1 MKSCFYDTCIFL
13 LAQNEEDADHDYCVQ
28 LIDTQIIAW
37 PVVFSEISR
46 AEGKMPEFLT
56 EFVKQCALQG
66 IACQE
71 VPMDEIKATR
81 KANQDAS
88 RKLQRLGLSGRDAK
102 QILAASSAE
111 ARVFA
116 SRDADFLAPERKRR
130 PRGSAR
136 AGGEVASAVKE
147 HFAVDVHFPDSAL
160 AVLRG

>member
-1 MKSCFYDTCIFL
+1 MTSGFYDTCVFL
-13 LAQNEEDADHDYCVQ
+13 LAQNEEDADHDFCVQ
-28 LIDTQIIAW
+28 LTDTQSISW

-66 IACQE
+66 IACKE
-71 VPMDEIKATR
+71 VLMEEIKATR
-81 KANQDAS
+81 KANQEAS

-102 QILAASSAE
+102 QVLAASSAD

-136 AGGEVASAVKE
+136 AGGAVSSAVRD